1 MKVFV
6 AGSDGYLGW
15 SLARHLAGRG
25 AVIGHALTP
34 YGSGHQRR
42 GFLPLADSMACLTLA
57 LDHPPGEGEYRVLNQ
72 FQEVYSVT
80 ELAEKVRAVGNRKG
94 LDVTIQP
101 LENPRVERED
111 HHYNPEHQGLRDLGY
126 EPTTDVET
134 ELGRVLDDLT
144 DHRSEILKRQS
155 VFVPDIRWNA
165 ARRPVSARPVADDA
179 MDKSR

>member
-6 AGSDGYLGW
+6 AGIDGYLGW

-25 AVIGHALTP
+25 AESSGADRFLRRAWVEEMGP
-34 YGSGHQRR
+34 GSVVPIAPMPER
-42 GFLPLADSMACLTLA
+42 
-57 LDHPPGEGEYRVLNQ
+57 LDAFRSRFG
-72 FQEVYSVT
+72 
-80 ELAEKVRAVGNRKG
+80 
-94 LDVTIQP
+94 
-101 LENPRVERED
+101 
-111 HHYNPEHQGLRDLGY
+111 RDLRFFEGDLCDY
-126 EPTTDVET
+126 RFVRDA
-134 ELGRVLDDLT
+134 LGRVLDDLT